1 MIECIAAVVVVLI
14 IVLVTTL
21 GSPSRNPAHPAQI
34 AAFHILKE
42 IRALSNN
49 KSNSSLTKSASI
61 MGSAFPTN
69 SIPSLGEARII
80 YSAFSTNIPALQMSS
95 DVLQNSA
102 INIVQK
108 DGSGATADMAGW
120 MVQAGS
126 SIKAIIGLIGI
137 LGDELP

>member
-1 MIECIAAVVVVLI
+1 
-14 IVLVTTL
+14 
-21 GSPSRNPAHPAQI
+21 
-34 AAFHILKE
+34 
-42 IRALSNN
+42 
-49 KSNSSLTKSASI
+49 